1 MSKEKMLKKE
11 ALEEKP
17 CQIFGF
23 IMKTSRVFDAILT
36 RGLRQYD
43 LSRTQFDVLI
53 NIYFNEEA
61 DSIKLSDLG
70 KLLFVS
76 KANIT
81 GVTTRL
87 EERGLITRV
96 VSNHDARSKELA
108 LTKAGTKMVEQV
120 IPKYIRVVHDLIIDY
135 SQKDQNTM
143 HRVLGNLH
151 NELLK
156 NYESD
161 SNS

>member
-23 IMKTSRVFDAILT
+23 IMKSSRVFDAILT
-36 RGLRQYD
+36 RGLRQHD

-53 NIYFNEEA
+53 NIYFNEE
-61 DSIKLSDLG
+61 SESMTLSDLG

-87 EERGLITRV
+87 EERGLISRV
-96 VSNHDARSKELA
+96 VSDHDARSKELA
-108 LTKAGTKMVEQV
+108 LTKAGSKMVEV
-120 IPKYIRVVHDLIIDY
+120 VMPKYLRMVHDLINNY
-135 SQKDQNTM
+135 SEKDQNTM
-143 HRVLGNLH
+143 HKGLENLYE
-151 NELLK
+151 ELLSS
-156 NYESD
+156 YENESE
-161 SNS
+161 